1 MFKMILKNLW
11 ARRWRNGWLFA
22 ELIIVAV
29 VAWNVIDPIIVDSWV
44 FSQPMGFETNRVWLK
59 LERLYIFFFYTYS
72 PSLFTP

>member
-1 MFKMILKNLW
+1 MFKIILKNLW

-44 FSQPMGFETNRVWLK
+44 FSQPMGFETNRVCMVNIALM
-59 LERLYIFFFYTYS
+59 LRMLLSTEANT
-72 PSLFTP
+72 TQQ